1 MRRFYNFRE
10 DLKKLLYEF
19 DVVLGVYRFDF
30 CAEPI
35 KASESKNSLLY
46 TFINNFIL
54 SIRHVYK
61 STVMIEHKVS
71 RN

>member
-30 CAEPI
+30 CAESI
-35 KASESKNSLLY
+35 KASESK
-46 TFINNFIL
+46 
-54 SIRHVYK
+54 K
-61 STVMIEHKVS
+61 
-71 RN
+71 